1 MTKPWEDMTADE
13 KLAWLRQNIENLRG
27 HLMQFAAEMESSQR
41 GLNHRIVQLE
51 QALKSLERRPPK
63 GG

>member
-1 MTKPWEDMTADE
+1 MTRPWEDMTADE

-27 HLMQFAAEMESSQR
+27 HLMGFVAEMESGQR